1 MLKLLVATIMLM
13 MFVGMW
19 EVVQFFLFIL
29 SFLFFLKCSHD
40 FFLYELG
47 YMMGVDY
54 LSFALILLSIWV
66 VGLMICSSQKIKKN
80 DYFSGGF
87 LSVNL
92 FLLVCLLLTFSVMNY
107 LFFYIS
113 FESSLIP
120 TLILILGWG
129 YQPERVQAGLYMLF
143 YTLFASLP
151 LLICIFMLYSVGG
164 SLTIGMPYKIMEL
177 NFESMLWYIS
187 SVFAFL
193 VKLPMY
199 LFHIWLP
206 KAHVEAPVAGS
217 MILAGVLLKLGGYGI
232 IRILPLFSF
241 INKSFVW
248 LWVSLGIVGGVLV
261 SLMCL
266 REVDIKSLIAYSSV
280 AHMGMVLGGLM
291 TSSWWGM
298 TGSLVVMVG
307 HGLCSSGLFCLANM
321 VYERIGSRSMLIGKG
336 LLSFMPSMGLWWF
349 VLSIGNM
356 GAPPTLNF
364 AGEIQIL
371 CSLIGWSKVTMVG
384 LGMLLFLSAS
394 YTIYM
399 YSISQHGLFY
409 SLLFSCSPG
418 KIREFLILLLH
429 WVPLNVLIVK
439 ISTLTFMP

>member
-1 MLKLLVATIMLM
+1 MLKFLIPTVFLM
-13 MFVGMW
+13 TFAGSW
-19 EVVQFFLFIL
+19 ELIYFFLFVL
-29 SFLFFLKCSHD
+29 SFLICLKCGHD
-40 FFLYELG
+40 FFLNDLG
-47 YMMGVDY
+47 YMMGMDY
-54 LSFALILLSIWV
+54 LSYALILLSVWIV
-66 VGLMICSSQKIKKN
+66 ALMICSSQKIDKTGN
-80 DYFSGGF
+80 FSSAF
-87 LSVNL
+87 VLVNISLLLCL
-92 FLLVCLLLTFSVMNY
+92 FLTFSSLNY
-107 LFFYIS
+107 LFFYLS

-120 TLILILGWG
+120 TLILVLGWG

-151 LLICIFMLYSVGG
+151 LLVCLFSLYQAGG
-164 SLTIGMPYKIMEL
+164 SLIIGMPYKVDQMS
-177 NFESMLWYIS
+177 FVSVLWYFS
-187 SVFAFL
+187 SLFAFL
-193 VKLPMY
+193 VKLPLY

-232 IRILPLFSF
+232 IRILSIFSAV
-241 INKSFVW
+241 NKSFVW
-248 LWVSLGIVGGVLV
+248 LWVSLGITGGVMV

-280 AHMGMVLGGLM
+280 AHMGLVLGGLM

-298 TGSLVVMVG
+298 SGSLVVMVG

-336 LLSFMPSMGLWWF
+336 LLSIMPSMGLWWF
-349 VLSIGNM
+349 LLSIGNM

-371 CSLIGWSKVTMVG
+371 SSLVGWSK
-384 LGMLLFLSAS
+384 LSIFGMAILLFLSAS

-418 KIREFLILLLH
+418 KIREFLVLLLH
-429 WVPLNVLIVK
+429 WLPLNLMIVK
-439 ISTLTFMP
+439 VGSLIFMP

>member
-1 MLKLLVATIMLM
+1 MLKFLIASVMLM
-13 MFVGMW
+13 MFVSMW
-19 EVVQFFLFIL
+19 EVVQFFLFVL
-29 SFLFFLKCSHD
+29 SFSFFLKCGHD
-40 FFLYELG
+40 FFFCELG
-47 YMMGVDY
+47 YMMGMDY

-66 VGLMICSSQKIKKN
+66 VALMVCSSQKIKKTE
-80 DYFSGGF
+80 YFSGGF
-87 LSVNL
+87 LLVNL
-92 FLLVCLLLTFSVMNY
+92 SLLVCLLLTFSVMNY
-107 LFFYIS
+107 LFFYMS

-151 LLICIFMLYSVGG
+151 LLICIFMLYNVGG

-177 NFESMLWYIS
+177 DFESVLGYIS

-217 MILAGVLLKLGGYGI
+217 VILAGVLLKLGGYGI
-232 IRILPLFSF
+232 ILVLPLFSSLD
-241 INKSFVW
+241 KSFVL

-266 REVDIKSLIAYSSV
+266 CEVDIWSLIVYSSMARV
-280 AHMGMVLGGLM
+280 GLALGDLM
-291 TSSWWGM
+291 TSSWWGT
-298 TGSLVVMVG
+298 TGSLVVTVG
-307 HGLCSSGLFCLANM
+307 HGLFSSGLFCLVNM
-321 VYERIGSRSMLIGKG
+321 VYVRIGTCSMLIGKG
-336 LLSFMPSMGLWWF
+336 MLSLMLSMGLWWF
-349 VLSIGNM
+349 LLSIGNM
-356 GAPPTLNF
+356 SAPLTLNF
-364 AGEIQIL
+364 AGEVQIL
-371 CSLIGWSKVTMVG
+371 FSLIGWSKMTMVG

-394 YTIYM
+394 CDIHM
-399 YSISQHGLFY
+399 YSIKLHSLFY

-429 WVPLNVLIVK
+429 WLPLNVLIVK